1 MGDDD
6 STFTS
11 PMVAQ
16 EPAAKTP
23 RKAAAVVRVPA
34 DGASGASGS
43 AGEQVVQRASPAA
56 SSSVRISDSDEEE
69 LVGDDRSSNL
79 ADQLALELRE
89 ANARLAEER
98 ARVEALTARMSAD
111 AAHT

>member
-43 AGEQVVQRASPAA
+43 AGEQDSVVSMHER
-56 SSSVRISDSDEEE
+56 VCVE
-69 LVGDDRSSNL
+69 LGMNI
-79 ADQLALELRE
+79 
-89 ANARLAEER
+89 
-98 ARVEALTARMSAD
+98 
-111 AAHT
+111 